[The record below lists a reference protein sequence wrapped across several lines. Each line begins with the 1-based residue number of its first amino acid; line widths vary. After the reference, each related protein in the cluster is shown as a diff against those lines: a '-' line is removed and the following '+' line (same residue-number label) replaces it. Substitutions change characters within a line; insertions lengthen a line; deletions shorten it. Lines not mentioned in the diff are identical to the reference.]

1 MKNIQVLNAKN
12 IALLPKEVKIPGY
25 DRSKIKTG
33 IAHIGVGGFHRSH
46 EAFYTDEVLHLQN
59 TNNWGICGISLLES
73 DRTLFDTLVQQDG
86 LYTLMIREPDGN
98 LSARVIGSITEF
110 LFAPEN
116 PDTVIEKLADSAV
129 RIISLTITEGGY
141 NFNAATGEFQINE
154 PLIQWDLNNT
164 DNPKT
169 VFGYLTQGLKRRRDR
184 GIGGLTIQ
192 SCDNIQKNGDVI
204 KKMLLS
210 FIRAAE
216 PELVDWIEKKVTF
229 PNSMVDRITP
239 VTTRSDIETLKSIY
253 GIEDKWPVVCEPF
266 IQWIIEDNYSN
277 GKPDWESAGVR
288 FVKDVG
294 PYEKMKIRL
303 LNAGHSL
310 LGFVGTLY
318 GCKTIDET
326 VNIPLFRTLLRKFMD
341 LEVTP
346 LLGEIPGINLENY
359 KDSLIQR
366 FGNPNIKDQLSRI
379 CLESSSKIPKFLIPT
394 IQEQLENNG
403 PIKRGALI
411 IAAWCRYLELAGT
424 KEQTYEIQD
433 QMAPLLVAKAIA
445 SNNDDPLAF
454 LKIKAIFNDLVCSKR
469 FVDTYLALI
478 DSIRKYGIA
487 ETIKNSDQ
495 KISNQ

>member
-12 IALLPKEVKIPGY
+12 IAFLPKEVKKPAY

-46 EAFYTDEVLHLQN
+46 EAFYTDEVLHIQN
-59 TNNWGICGISLLES
+59 ENNWGICGISLLES
-73 DRTLFDTLVQQDG
+73 DRTIFDTLVQQDG
-86 LYTLMIREPDGN
+86 LYTLMITEPDGR

-110 LFAPEN
+110 LFAPEK
-116 PDTVIEKLADSAV
+116 PDAVIEKLADPDI

-141 NFNAATGEFQINE
+141 NFSAATGEFQINE
-154 PLIQWDLNNT
+154 PLIQWDMNNP

-169 VFGYLTQGLKRRRDR
+169 VFGYITQGLKRRRFR

-192 SCDNIQKNGDVI
+192 SCDNIQKNGDVL

-210 FIRAAE
+210 YVKAAE
-216 PELVDWIEKKVTF
+216 PDLVDWIEKNITF

-239 VTTRSDIETLKSIY
+239 VTTRSDIETLKSVY
-253 GIEDKWPVVCEPF
+253 GIDDKWPVVCEPF

-277 GKPDWESAGVR
+277 GKPDWESAGAR

-310 LGFVGTLY
+310 LGFVGTLH
-318 GCKTIDET
+318 GCETIDET
-326 VNIPLFRTLLRKFMD
+326 VNIPLFRTLLRNFMD

-346 LLGEIPGINLENY
+346 LLGEIPGINLEDY

-394 IQEQLENNG
+394 ILEQLERGG
-403 PIKRGALI
+403 PVSCGALI

-424 KEQTYEIQD
+424 KEHTYAIHD
-433 QMAPLLVAKAIA
+433 QMAPLLVKKAIA
-445 SNNDDPLAF
+445 SNSNDPLAF
-454 LKIKAIFNDLVCSKR
+454 LKIEVIFNGLAHSRR
-469 FVDTYLALI
+469 FADNYLQII
-478 DSIRKYGIA
+478 DSIRKYGIE
-487 ETIKNSDQ
+487 ETIIKSDLAA
-495 KISNQ
+495 S